1 MVKLV
6 DTQDL
11 KSCAFN
17 GRAGSIP
24 APGTK
29 QNKSSSLIG
38 CFFYA
43 CKPLIVEIDT
53 LIISWNISSESFY
66 LGDNCANEVTIL
78 KRHFCT
84 KLNGIV
90 VT

>member
-11 KSCAFN
+11 KSCDRL

-29 QNKSSSLIG
+29 FLADK
-38 CFFYA
+38 A
-43 CKPLIVEIDT
+43 EIEK
-53 LIISWNISSESFY
+53 L
-66 LGDNCANEVTIL
+66 ANPRI
-78 KRHFCT
+78 
-84 KLNGIV
+84 
-90 VT
+90 